1 MQKTYQQKSAEV
13 SHKWLLVDASK
24 APLGRLAT
32 IIARQLTGKSKPTY
46 TPHIDDGDYV
56 IVINSDKLVVTGNK
70 AADKIYYRHSG
81 YPGSTKSASL
91 GELRTKDSTKV
102 IYQAVK
108 GMLPK
113 NKLSTERLKRL
124 KVYPGEEHQH
134 EAQKPVKLEVS

>member
-13 SHKWLLVDASK
+13 SRKWVLVDASS

-32 IIARQLTGKSKPTY
+32 SIAFYLVGKGKPTY

-56 IVINSDKLVVTGNK
+56 VVINSDKLVVTGKK
-70 AADKIYYRHSG
+70 ATDKTYWRHSG
-81 YPGSTKSASL
+81 YPGSIRDTKL
-91 GELRTKDSTKV
+91 NDQLTKDSTKI
-102 IYQAVK
+102 IYLAVK

-113 NKLSTERLKRL
+113 NKLISQRLKRL
-124 KVYPGEEHQH
+124 KIYTGEEHQH